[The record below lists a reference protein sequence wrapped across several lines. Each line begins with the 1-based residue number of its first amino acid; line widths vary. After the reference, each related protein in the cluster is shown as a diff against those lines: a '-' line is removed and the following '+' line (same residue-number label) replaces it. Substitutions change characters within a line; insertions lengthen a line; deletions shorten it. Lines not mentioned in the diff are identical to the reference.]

1 MASSLLFISISKNSL
16 FLTTY
21 SKLRC
26 SKQLKGCTLFLKMNL
41 KAEILKEHSY
51 ENSEKLAWDI
61 MENPHY
67 LNDLFQLFWEN
78 DYRITQRATWAIII
92 ITEWKPKLIKPFVEK
107 MILTLKMKAIND
119 SIKRNTV
126 RILAEFPIPLHMEGE
141 ITEICFGYLNNPAEA
156 IAIKVFSMTILER
169 MVEKHPELK
178 AELIYAIETGMEFGS
193 AGYRSRGGKIL
204 TKLRTKPTVMIPRKI
219 F

>member
-1 MASSLLFISISKNSL
+1 MDLKTELL
-16 FLTTY
+16 
-21 SKLRC
+21 R
-26 SKQLKGCTLFLKMNL
+26 
-41 KAEILKEHSY
+41 EHSY
-51 ENSEKLAWDI
+51 ENSEKIAWDI
-61 MENPHY
+61 MENPHN
-67 LNDLFQLFWEN
+67 LNDLFELFWAD

-92 ITEWKPKLIKPFVEK
+92 ITEWKPKLIKPFVEQ
-107 MILTLKMKAIND
+107 MILRLKKEDIND

-141 ITEICFGYLNNPAEA
+141 ITEICFGYLNNPSEA

-193 AGYRSRGGKIL
+193 AGYRSRGRKIL
-204 TKLRTKPTVMIPRKI
+204 GRLKKPFNKI
-219 F
+219 